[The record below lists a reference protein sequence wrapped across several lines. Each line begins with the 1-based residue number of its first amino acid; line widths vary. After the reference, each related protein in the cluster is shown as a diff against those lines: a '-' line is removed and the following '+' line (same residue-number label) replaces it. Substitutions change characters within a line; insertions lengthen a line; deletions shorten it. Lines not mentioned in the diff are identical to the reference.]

1 MRAKRTFAV
10 IFLAAAAGLAGFAQ
24 PAGNVVVLQTELQNI
39 SGNAWLP
46 NHLQSLLEENVQKYT
61 DFSTVVDEAA
71 ERKVKEQQ
79 RRSESSAHSES
90 DIIEIGKLVNAQ
102 YALFSSA
109 RKAGSAYT
117 LSINFTDLTTGLHRA
132 SITSKQYSKLEE
144 LYARPGAVDEVTLAL
159 CGRLGIA
166 LSAAGRYVLQH
177 GEADLSVS
185 QQLELEKK
193 EQERFSQQLKELDA
207 QIAVFSMSVK
217 ADAETQKKKLE
228 AQKAMNEQ
236 KLKAAQERERRL
248 LDEQKKRQADM
259 VAEANRKEAAIK
271 KRNSIID
278 EIERKVKDVRAAK
291 VQGSGIMERIA
302 FLETKKKTFN
312 ELQAELAKRKE
323 EIDSAA
329 DTEFK
334 VKKAEVEARPWRDG
348 ELSGGKPT
356 SDATER
362 RSREIETLLAKLR
375 SQANKEKSAVEK
387 EMQPA
392 STSLLAEIVSDYQF
406 LEKTTVTISSIKNEK
421 DMQYSIGA
429 FDGNTNAWTVL
440 LYFYNGGKESLG
452 QYQASISYQDL
463 TGKKPFAEMQ
473 GSFRSAEQEDSAYN
487 EFLDTVDMYNSLFAR
502 SEPVL
507 TFEVDYT
514 VEPWSVPSQ
523 YQIRFRNL
531 RIKDTLNGK
540 TLHSEEIAVLEKI
553 VSFPECHVPAECY
566 AKVVSPS
573 GKNVPSYLLY
583 EFALSAEKN
592 GGESAS
598 SGLMRRAAEKGY
610 APALNYFAQKEA
622 EEKERQR
629 IAAEAKAAEE
639 ERQRQEKES
648 EKWRKK
654 LENDGLYYSRRL
666 GFSLSGDFS
675 PAVQN
680 YALEIK
686 YFSDDSIFNLLKM
699 MVLPLSGFSGWYLG
713 GGINTWLRDEEWDAL
728 CAYVLFGFSVPFK
741 RIRPYVELG
750 GGMGSVEISKDADF
764 GCYGYVRGGL
774 ELRLSPRVSIDIFC
788 KPQGYTCSKDVEGEE
803 SSKNQYAGAV
813 SGGVSIALWK
823 IFD

>member
-1 MRAKRTFAV
+1 MLSKRTFAV

-79 RRSESSAHSES
+79 RRSESTAHSES

-109 RKAGSAYT
+109 RKAGSTYT
-117 LSINFTDLTTGLHRA
+117 LSIDFTDLTTGVHRA

-159 CGRLGIA
+159 CGRLDIA
-166 LSAAGRYVLQH
+166 LSAAERYVLQH
-177 GEADLSVS
+177 GEADLSVC

-193 EQERFSQQLKELDA
+193 EQERFSQQMKELDA

-228 AQKAMNEQ
+228 AQKALNAQ

-271 KRNSIID
+271 KRNSMID

-302 FLETKKKTFN
+302 FLEMKKKTFN
-312 ELQAELAKRKE
+312 ELQAELSKRKE

-329 DTEFK
+329 DAEFK
-334 VKKAEVEARPWRDG
+334 VKKAEVEARPWRAA
-348 ELSGGKPT
+348 ELANGKPT
-356 SDATER
+356 DAATER

-375 SQANKEKSAVEK
+375 SQADKEKSAVEK

-429 FDGNTNAWTVL
+429 FDGNTNAWPVL
-440 LYFYNGGKESLG
+440 LYFYNDGKESLG

-473 GSFRSAEQEDSAYN
+473 ESFRSAEQEDDAYN
-487 EFLDTVDMYNSLFAR
+487 EFLDAVDMYNSLFAR

-540 TLHSEEIAVLEKI
+540 TLHSEETVGLEKI
-553 VSFPECHVPAECY
+553 VSFPECYIPAEYY
-566 AKVVSPS
+566 AGIVPSS

-583 EFALSAEKN
+583 EFALSADKLGN
-592 GGESAS
+592 ESAS
-598 SGLMRRAAEKGY
+598 SSLMRRAAEKGY
-610 APALNYFAQKEA
+610 APALNYFAQKDA

-629 IAAEAKAAEE
+629 TAAEAKAEAER
-639 ERQRQEKES
+639 RQMQKKEAEKQ
-648 EKWRKK
+648 RKK
-654 LENDGLYYSRRL
+654 ALKNESYRFRRL

-675 PAVQN
+675 SAVQN
-680 YALEIK
+680 YAFELK
-686 YFSDDSIFNLLKM
+686 YFNNGLSDQLQAIFPITSKL
-699 MVLPLSGFSGWYLG
+699 FSGGYIG
-713 GGINTWLRDEEWDAL
+713 GGANFWLRNGEWDVL
-728 CAYVLFGFSVPFK
+728 CAYGLLGLSIPFK
-741 RIRPYVELG
+741 KVRPYIEG
-750 GGMGSVEISKDADF
+750 GLGMGGIQISENAYF
-764 GCYGYVRGGL
+764 GYYWYGKGGL
-774 ELRLSPRVSIDIFC
+774 ELRLSPRFSIDGFC
-788 KPQGYTCSKDVEGEE
+788 KPQGTFY
-803 SSKNQYAGAV
+803 SKNVVVAI
-813 SGGVSIALWK
+813 SGGVSITVWK
-823 IFD
+823 LFN

>member
-1 MRAKRTFAV
+1 MLSKRTFAV
-10 IFLAAAAGLAGFAQ
+10 IFLAAAGLAGFAQ

-79 RRSESSAHSES
+79 RRSESTAHSES
-90 DIIEIGKLVNAQ
+90 DIIEIGKLVNAK

-117 LSINFTDLTTGLHRA
+117 LSIDFTDLTTGVHRV

-159 CGRLGIA
+159 CGRLDIA
-166 LSAAGRYVLQH
+166 LSAAERYVLQH

-193 EQERFSQQLKELDA
+193 EQERFSQQMKELDA

-228 AQKAMNEQ
+228 AQKALNAQ

-271 KRNSIID
+271 KRNSMID

-302 FLETKKKTFN
+302 FLEMKKKTFN
-312 ELQAELAKRKE
+312 ELQAELSKRKE

-329 DTEFK
+329 DAEFK
-334 VKKAEVEARPWRDG
+334 VKKAEVEARPWRAA

-356 SDATER
+356 SDAAER

-375 SQANKEKSAVEK
+375 SQADKEKAAVEK

-429 FDGNTNAWTVL
+429 FDGNTNAWPVL
-440 LYFYNGGKESLG
+440 LYFYNDGKESLG

-463 TGKKPFAEMQ
+463 TGKKPFSEMQ
-473 GSFRSAEQEDSAYN
+473 GSFRSAEQEDDAYN
-487 EFLDTVDMYNSLFAR
+487 EFLDAVDMYNSLFAR

-540 TLHSEEIAVLEKI
+540 ILHSEETAGLEKI
-553 VSFPECHVPAECY
+553 VSFPECYIPAEYY
-566 AKVVSPS
+566 AGIVPSS

-583 EFALSAEKN
+583 EFALSADKIGN
-592 GGESAS
+592 ESAS
-598 SGLMRRAAEKGY
+598 SSLMRRAAEKGY
-610 APALNYFAQKEA
+610 APALNYFAQKDA
-622 EEKERQR
+622 EEKEHQR
-629 IAAEAKAAEE
+629 TAAEAKAAEE
-639 ERQRQEKES
+639 EQLRQEKEA
-648 EKWRKK
+648 EKQMKK
-654 LENDGLYYSRRL
+654 IRNDGLYDSRRL

-680 YALEIK
+680 YALELK
-686 YFSDDSIFNLLKM
+686 YFSAGAFNLLEAVFPPMSK
-699 MVLPLSGFSGWYLG
+699 LFSGGYIG
-713 GGINTWLRDEEWDAL
+713 GGANTWLKDNDWDSL
-728 CAYVLFGFSVPFK
+728 FAYILFGVSVPFK
-741 RIRPYVELG
+741 RIRPYIELG
-750 GGMGSVEISKDADF
+750 GGIGSVKIREDADF
-764 GCYGYVRGGL
+764 GCYGYVKGGL
-774 ELRLSPRVSIDIFC
+774 ELRVSPRVSIDLFC
-788 KPQGYTCSKDVEGEE
+788 KPQGYTYSKDVEGEE

-813 SGGVSIALWK
+813 SGGASITLWK
-823 IFD
+823 LFDR